1 VSSNRQGQAVLALV
15 GAAFLFGAT
24 FVVVKSALDSMEPIA
39 FVGWRFAIG
48 ALVLLALAVPRG
60 RAIWSHGAI
69 AGVALFGGYALQTAG
84 LETTSASSSAL
95 ITGLYVVLTPFVAA
109 VFSRR
114 RPSGWVVTGAV
125 IAFSGV
131 ALLTGLDGFDLGA
144 GNLLTL
150 GCAFAFAIHIVVL
163 AHYAHRHPVIPFTM
177 VQTAITAALAFAA
190 SLLVEGAPSLPPREV
205 WAALA
210 LTGIGVTAGAFVLQ
224 VWAQRVVG
232 ASTAAV
238 VLAAE
243 PAFGVAAGWVVL
255 GERLD
260 AAGWLGAGL
269 IVAAIF
275 LVITRQRDQ
284 ASRQAEA
291 VSLAH

>member
-1 VSSNRQGQAVLALV
+1 MFSNRQSQAVFALV

-24 FVVVKSALDSMEPIA
+24 FVVVKSALDAMEPIE
-39 FVGWRFAIG
+39 FVAWRFGIG
-48 ALVLLALAVPRG
+48 ALVLIALAVPRG
-60 RAIWSHGAI
+60 RAIWVHGAL
-69 AGVALFGGYALQTAG
+69 AGIALFGGYALQTAG

-109 VFSRR
+109 LFSRR
-114 RPSGWVVTGAV
+114 RPSAWVVAGAV

-144 GNLLTL
+144 GNLLTM
-150 GCAFAFAIHIVVL
+150 GCALAFAIHIVVL
-163 AHYAHRHPVIPFTM
+163 AHYAHRHPVIPFTT
-177 VQTAITAALAFAA
+177 VQTAVTAGLAFVT
-190 SLLVEGAPSLPPREV
+190 SLLVEGTVALPGREV

-238 VLAAE
+238 VLA
-243 PAFGVAAGWVVL
+243 
-255 GERLD
+255 
-260 AAGWLGAGL
+260 
-269 IVAAIF
+269 
-275 LVITRQRDQ
+275 
-284 ASRQAEA
+284 
-291 VSLAH
+291 